1 MNVEQIYQE
10 QFDIVYRYL
19 ICLTHNK
26 EIAEDLAQETF
37 YRAIIHINHFDGKV
51 KTSTWL
57 CEIAKNLWLNE
68 LKKMKRISSIDTQ
81 EDDIDALYNL
91 EEEFINK
98 QDLQFV
104 YEQIKKFDKDI
115 KEIFYLRLLAG
126 MSFKEIGEIK
136 GKTEVWARVNF
147 YRGKQKIKEVEENE
161 RKKRM

>member
-1 MNVEQIYQE
+1 
-10 QFDIVYRYL
+10 
-19 ICLTHNK
+19 
-26 EIAEDLAQETF
+26 
-37 YRAIIHINHFDGKV
+37 
-51 KTSTWL
+51 
-57 CEIAKNLWLNE
+57 
-68 LKKMKRISSIDTQ
+68 MKRISSIDTQ

>member
-1 MNVEQIYQE
+1 MDVEQIYQE

-26 EIAEDLAQETF
+26 EMAEDLAQETF
-37 YRAIIHINHFDGKV
+37 YKAIIHIDHFDRKV
-51 KTSTWL
+51 KISTWL

-68 LKKMKRISSIDTQ
+68 LKKMKRISSIDIQ
-81 EDDIDALYNL
+81 EGDIDVLYNL

-104 YEQIKKFDKDI
+104 YEQIKKFDQDI

-126 MSFKEIGEIK
+126 MSFKQIGEIK

-147 YRGKQKIKEVEENE
+147 YRGKQRIKEVKGNE

>member
-1 MNVEQIYQE
+1 MDVEQIYQE

-26 EIAEDLAQETF
+26 EMAEDLAQETF
-37 YRAIIHINHFDGKV
+37 YKAIIHINHFDRKV
-51 KTSTWL
+51 KVSTWL

-68 LKKMKRISSIDTQ
+68 LKKMKRISSIDIQ
-81 EDDIDALYNL
+81 EDDIDVLYNL

-104 YEQIKKFDKDI
+104 YEQIKKFDQDI

-126 MSFKEIGEIK
+126 MSFKQIGEIK
-136 GKTEVWARVNF
+136 GRTEVWARVNF
-147 YRGKQKIKEVEENE
+147 YRGKQRLKEVDENE
-161 RKKRM
+161 REKRM